1 MALMEGAAL
10 TLPWLHAHGDHDALQ
25 VRQQLVG
32 LSPARVRNWS
42 ESMKLAVLENGKALP
57 KCPSVSPIKV
67 GAWRVHIVTVSISQI
82 LQREPQIGYLIF
94 LSKQAHSKKQSSVV
108 ENFLNSEAVMS
119 KPTVLVHS

>member
-32 LSPARVRNWS
+32 QSPARVRHWS

-57 KCPSVSPIKV
+57 KCPSVSPIKA
-67 GAWRVHIVTVSISQI
+67 GAWPVHIVTVSISQI
-82 LQREPQIGYLIF
+82 LKRTTNW
-94 LSKQAHSKKQSSVV
+94 LSNLSVKASTLQEAIISS
-108 ENFLNSEAVMS
+108 
-119 KPTVLVHS
+119 